1 MSILF
6 ANPPWWEGKESRGLF
21 RKKRWRRGVRAG
33 SRWPFTFLG
42 RCTPDNSRAKDYMPY
57 PFFLGYATTYATK
70 EIGKD
75 KVFFRDSI
83 ALSES
88 YKSFYKY
95 LDEIKNKIEY
105 LLIESATPSW
115 DHDYK
120 LIKTIKEKY
129 PRLKII
135 VAGLVGVLASGTEE
149 DLRKLCELNKFAE
162 DVYFFINLK
171 FQ

>member
-75 KVFFRDSI
+75 RVFF
-83 ALSES
+83 
-88 YKSFYKY
+88 
-95 LDEIKNKIEY
+95 
-105 LLIESATPSW
+105 
-115 DHDYK
+115 
-120 LIKTIKEKY
+120 
-129 PRLKII
+129 
-135 VAGLVGVLASGTEE
+135 
-149 DLRKLCELNKFAE
+149 
-162 DVYFFINLK
+162 
-171 FQ
+171 

>member
-1 MSILF
+1 
-6 ANPPWWEGKESRGLF
+6 
-21 RKKRWRRGVRAG
+21 
-33 SRWPFTFLG
+33 
-42 RCTPDNSRAKDYMPY
+42 MPY

-129 PRLKII
+129 PLKNYSSWSNFNIW
-135 VAGLVGVLASGTEE
+135 
-149 DLRKLCELNKFAE
+149 
-162 DVYFFINLK
+162 
-171 FQ
+171 